1 MVLCNIDSFSH
12 ELFLYTYSSTHS
24 STLKPKSYFYQVS
37 MAEIF
42 GAVASGAG
50 LLSLSI
56 QLLDSAQR
64 LKGFYN
70 ATENAP
76 QTVADLS
83 FELRTMS
90 LSLRLLERHRR
101 DDILGEE
108 LLDRCTMTCTRM
120 IGKIKS
126 AVSKMERQLQRS
138 RYVGRMYAAFKEPEM
153 RKLLEEMEHAK
164 SSMLFAY
171 TVYCRYV
178 AFRHSPSA
186 RH

>member
-1 MVLCNIDSFSH
+1 
-12 ELFLYTYSSTHS
+12 
-24 STLKPKSYFYQVS
+24 

-56 QLLDSAQR
+56 QLLESAQR

-70 ATENAP
+70 ATKNAP

-83 FELRTMS
+83 SELHTMS
-90 LSLRLLERHRR
+90 LSLRMLERHRR

-138 RYVGRMYAAFKEPEM
+138 RNVGRMFAAFKEPEM
-153 RKLLEEMEHAK
+153 RRLLEEMEHAK

-178 AFRHSPSA
+178 VFHHSPSA

>member
-83 FELRTMS
+83 FDTRPS
-90 LSLRLLERHRR
+90 RVRRVRLCHVHL
-101 DDILGEE
+101 
-108 LLDRCTMTCTRM
+108 RCTSVFINGEASPTSAPFRQKACRPMLQNIYCTSF
-120 IGKIKS
+120 G
-126 AVSKMERQLQRS
+126 A
-138 RYVGRMYAAFKEPEM
+138 
-153 RKLLEEMEHAK
+153 
-164 SSMLFAY
+164 
-171 TVYCRYV
+171 TT
-178 AFRHSPSA
+178 
-186 RH
+186 

>member
-1 MVLCNIDSFSH
+1 
-12 ELFLYTYSSTHS
+12 
-24 STLKPKSYFYQVS
+24 

-56 QLLDSAQR
+56 QLLESAQR
-64 LKGFYN
+64 LKGFHN

-90 LSLRLLERHRR
+90 LSLRMLERHRR
-101 DDILGEE
+101 DDILSEE

-120 IGKIKS
+120 IGKIES

-178 AFRHSPSA
+178 VFQHSPSA